1 MSVQKP
7 SIRELLVALMRAEL
21 LLLEAETN
29 EGACVADLDGTAP
42 QDDALA
48 PDPAEAPPP
57 SSITDVYRP
66 LNQGGRPWEPLPA
79 RQPPPDRRTQGPG
92 LRTNLSD
99 IL

>member
-7 SIRELLVALMRAEL
+7 SIRELLVALMRTEL
-21 LLLEAETN
+21 LLLEAEAN
-29 EGACVADLDGTAP
+29 EGASVVDPDGTTP
-42 QDDALA
+42 QDDAPA
-48 PDPAEAPPP
+48 PAEAPPP